1 VAISAVELTS
11 DTLKSQRESLHFV
24 CFSSKS
30 DLEATDDDEL
40 SGGRVFVF
48 LPYFNAWI
56 CE

>member
-1 VAISAVELTS
+1 MAISAVELTS